1 MAVLVAASALA
12 GVVGCVDPDPAGS
25 ARRTGDGDAASDTTV
40 IGPSPDQADE
50 PPAAPVP
57 GGAGALVDQLVVVP
71 EAGADSYQRDLF
83 GGGWIDADGDGCDT
97 RAEVLIA
104 ESLTPAQ
111 VDPYGC
117 AVTAGDW
124 LSSYDGYTTTDPTEL
139 EIDHVVALAE
149 AWRSG
154 ASQWDS
160 PRRLAFA
167 NDLDEPSALIAVT
180 ASTNRSKSDR
190 DPASWQPPSTAS
202 WCGFATAWVTVKVR
216 WALTADQ
223 AEVDALRNMLAPC

>member
-1 MAVLVAASALA
+1 MAVLVAATALA
-12 GVVGCVDPDPAGS
+12 GVVGCADLDLPGS
-25 ARRTGDGDAASDTTV
+25 ARATGDGDAAGATTV
-40 IGPSPDQADE
+40 VDPSPDQVSE
-50 PPAAPVP
+50 PEAVPAP
-57 GGAGALVDQLVVVP
+57 GGAGALVDQLVVAP
-71 EAGADSYQRDLF
+71 ETGADTYQRDLF
-83 GGGWIDADGDGCDT
+83 GGDWIDADGDGCDT

-117 AVTAGDW
+117 AVVAGDW
-124 LSSYDGYTTTDPTEL
+124 LSSYDGYTTNDPTEL

-154 ASQWDS
+154 ASQWDGA
-160 PRRLAFA
+160 RRLAFA

-180 ASTNRSKSDR
+180 ASTNQSKSDR
-190 DPASWQPPSTAS
+190 DPASWQPPSTAG

-223 AEVDALRNMLAPC
+223 AEADALRNMLAPC